1 MINKLKNSVKNSSSI
16 WKLRCFL
23 SLKLFG
29 SNKVKMKGV
38 NNLFNASS
46 ALLKKTDIQVFGN
59 DNCLLLGKGV
69 RFEGVIKIYG
79 NNNSIEIHDNCFI
92 KGAKFWI
99 EDDKNKIE
107 IGRYSTV
114 EENTEFATIEG
125 CNIIIG
131 EDCMISSDVTIR
143 TGDSHSIL
151 NDEGIRINSSKNIEV
166 GNHVW
171 IGNKAVLTKGSLVSD
186 NSIVGSGALVNKAFQ
201 IKNCIVAGLPAKVI
215 KDQISWLR
223 ERI

>member
-1 MINKLKNSVKNSSSI
+1 MYINE
-16 WKLRCFL
+16 
-23 SLKLFG
+23 
-29 SNKVKMKGV
+29 
-38 NNLFNASS
+38 
-46 ALLKKTDIQVFGN
+46 
-59 DNCLLLGKGV
+59 GV
-69 RFEGVIKIYG
+69 RFEGIIKIYG
-79 NNNSIEIHDNCFI
+79 NNNTIEIHKNCVI

-107 IGRYSTV
+107 MGSYSTV
-114 EENTEFATIEG
+114 EENAEFATIEG

-131 EDCMISSDVTIR
+131 EDCMISSEVTIR

-151 NDEGIRINSSKNIEV
+151 NNEGIRINSSQNIKV

-186 NSIVGSGALVNKAFQ
+186 NSIVGSGALVNKVFE
-201 IKNCIVAGLPAKVI
+201 IKNCIIAGVPAKVI
-215 KDQISWLR
+215 KEQISWLR